1 MAQHHK
7 YSIAEIED
15 MMPYERDIYI
25 DMLLA
30 FLEKQKQEMEKYVLV
45 VLNCFYDQE
54 ILTFDFTFY
63 IDMQFSY

>member
-30 FLEKQKQEMEKYVLV
+30 FLEKQKQEMEKRR
-45 VLNCFYDQE
+45 
-54 ILTFDFTFY
+54 
-63 IDMQFSY
+63 